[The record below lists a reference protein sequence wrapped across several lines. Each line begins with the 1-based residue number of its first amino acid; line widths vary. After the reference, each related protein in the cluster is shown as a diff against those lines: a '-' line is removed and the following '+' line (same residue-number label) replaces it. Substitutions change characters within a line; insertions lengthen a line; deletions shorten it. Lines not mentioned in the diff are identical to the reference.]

1 MKKAAIAVVAAII
14 LSVILTWTLAP
25 GFLED
30 DSNKIQPHSTYQI
43 SPQAQK
49 LHQALFI
56 GDWHSD
62 TTLWERDPAKE
73 SSHGH
78 VDIPR
83 LQRGNVALQM
93 FTTVTKSP
101 RGQNYQSNSTEAG
114 DNITLLALAQGWPPR
129 TWNSLAERAL
139 YQAEKIQRLVKNHP
153 SDARLI
159 LSKKDLAKLVEERK
173 QGSQMVGA
181 LIGTEGSHALDG
193 DIKNVQRLFDAGF
206 RMMSLQHFFDNKL
219 GGSLHG
225 ESGAGLTDF
234 GKQVIDEMRQL
245 NIMIDVSHSAPQ
257 VVEDVLAYT
266 DTALIVSHSG
276 VYGHCASKRNISD
289 ALMQKIA
296 QAGGIVGIGYWDGAV
311 CDTSPQNIVKALRY
325 AVDLIGVDHVALGSD
340 FDGSTETQ
348 LDTSELAV
356 LTHEMI
362 EADFTEHEIRRIM
375 GENMQLFLANHLP

>member
-1 MKKAAIAVVAAII
+1 MKKTAII
-14 LSVILTWTLAP
+14 LLAIIVLCVPLTWTLAL
-25 GFLED
+25 GILED
-30 DSNKIQPHSTYQI
+30 ANNSVQPHSDYQI
-43 SPQAQK
+43 SPQARK
-49 LHQALFI
+49 LHQSLLI

-62 TTLWERDPAKE
+62 TILWERDPAKE

-78 VDIPR
+78 VDLPR

-101 RGQNYQSNSTEAG
+101 RGQNYQANSAEAD

-129 TWNSLAERAL
+129 TWDSLAERAL
-139 YQAEKIQRLVKNHP
+139 YQAEKIHRLVKDHP
-153 SDARLI
+153 NNAQLI
-159 LSKKDLAKLVEERK
+159 LSKKDLATLLEKR
-173 QGSQMVGA
+173 QNGSKTVGA

-193 DIKNVQRLFDAGF
+193 ELNNVQRLFDAGF
-206 RMMSLQHFFDNKL
+206 RMMSLHHFFDNKL

-225 ESGAGLTDF
+225 ESGAGLTEF
-234 GKQVIDEMRQL
+234 GQQVIDEMQRL
-245 NIMIDVSHSAPQ
+245 GIMIDVSHSAPQ
-257 VVEDVLAYT
+257 VVEDVLSYT
-266 DTALIVSHSG
+266 DAALIVSHTG

-296 QAGGIVGIGYWDGAV
+296 HAGGIVGIGYWDGAV
-311 CDTSPQNIVKALRY
+311 CDTSPKNIVKALRY
-325 AVDLIGVDHVALGSD
+325 AVDLIGVEHVALGSD

-362 EADFTEHEIRRIM
+362 QADFTESEIRKVM
-375 GENMQLFLANHLP
+375 GENMQLFLAQHLP

>member
-1 MKKAAIAVVAAII
+1 MKKTAIIVIAAII
-14 LSVILTWTLAP
+14 LSIPLTWSLAP

-30 DSNKIQPHSTYQI
+30 DSNRIQPHSAYQI

-49 LHQALFI
+49 LHQSLFI

-62 TTLWERDPAKE
+62 TILWERDPAEE

-83 LQRGNVALQM
+83 LQKGNVALQM

-139 YQAEKIQRLVKNHP
+139 YQAQKIQRLVKDHP
-153 SDARLI
+153 NDAQLI
-159 LSKKDLAKLVEERK
+159 LSKKDLAKLVKEREK
-173 QGSQMVGA
+173 GSLVVGA

-225 ESGAGLTDF
+225 ESGAGLTEF

-362 EADFTEHEIRRIM
+362 EANFTEHEIRRIM

>member
-1 MKKAAIAVVAAII
+1 
-14 LSVILTWTLAP
+14 
-25 GFLED
+25 
-30 DSNKIQPHSTYQI
+30 
-43 SPQAQK
+43 
-49 LHQALFI
+49 
-56 GDWHSD
+56 
-62 TTLWERDPAKE
+62 
-73 SSHGH
+73 
-78 VDIPR
+78 
-83 LQRGNVALQM
+83 
-93 FTTVTKSP
+93 
-101 RGQNYQSNSTEAG
+101 
-114 DNITLLALAQGWPPR
+114 
-129 TWNSLAERAL
+129 
-139 YQAEKIQRLVKNHP
+139 
-153 SDARLI
+153 
-159 LSKKDLAKLVEERK
+159 
-173 QGSQMVGA
+173 VGA